1 MECQWKKKAEVIT
14 RRGSG
19 AFFSLG
25 SVQRCK
31 MKSCSTQVHYQPY
44 GIKHGMNDKGFRRDT
59 HLRKKGQKL
68 AELLYPRLFLLF
80 REKKIK
86 ESIEKRIKNIAGRE
100 LGIKNKVQLLT
111 AVVRQCTQK
120 NRTTFIPEKKQL
132 NVIYC

>member
-1 MECQWKKKAEVIT
+1 
-14 RRGSG
+14 
-19 AFFSLG
+19 
-25 SVQRCK
+25 
-31 MKSCSTQVHYQPY
+31 
-44 GIKHGMNDKGFRRDT
+44 MNDKGFRRDT

-111 AVVRQCTQK
+111 AVVR
-120 NRTTFIPEKKQL
+120 
-132 NVIYC
+132 